1 MILYPYVISLIAGTN
16 CW

>member
-1 MILYPYVISLIAGTN
+1 MILYPYAISLIAGTN